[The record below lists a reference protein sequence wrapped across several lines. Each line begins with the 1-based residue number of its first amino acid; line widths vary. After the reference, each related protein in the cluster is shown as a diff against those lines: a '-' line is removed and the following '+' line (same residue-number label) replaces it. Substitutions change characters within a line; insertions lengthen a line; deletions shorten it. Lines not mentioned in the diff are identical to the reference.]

1 MPERANDA
9 GFAMTGSFTCM
20 LLSAL
25 WIFDQTAMEKKER
38 YLEQLVKIGQDL
50 LSRDQ
55 EIQKLL
61 PDFLNGSL
69 IWVQEVWQV
78 RQEKHN

>member
-25 WIFDQTAMEKKER
+25 WIFDQTAMEKK
-38 YLEQLVKIGQDL
+38 KDI
-50 LSRDQ
+50 
-55 EIQKLL
+55 
-61 PDFLNGSL
+61 LN
-69 IWVQEVWQV
+69 
-78 RQEKHN
+78 N